1 MKRWLYEKISE
12 IDKRLDF
19 LTERSNKMAGEY
31 DDLMAVV
38 VAERAQYVA
47 LQSAFDA
54 QTAILNA
61 HIAQL
66 QDAGTNPTVGGI
78 VITPEQFSALKDAVE
93 GIVPDQAPAV
103 DPVVSDPVPVADPA
117 PVDVPADTA
126 PADTGAVVSVDT
138 APVDGTAVA

>member
-1 MKRWLYEKISE
+1 MKRWMYNKLTD
-12 IDKRLDF
+12 IDNRLDF

-31 DDLMAVV
+31 EELMAKVE
-38 VAERAQYVA
+38 AERAQFVA

-78 VITPEQFSALKDAVE
+78 VITPEQFTALKAAVE
-93 GIVPDQAPAV
+93 GIIPDAAPAV
-103 DPVVSDPVPVADPA
+103 DPVVDPALADPA
-117 PVDVPADTA
+117 PVAD
-126 PADTGAVVSVDT
+126 DTSAVVAVDT
-138 APVDGTAVA
+138 APVDGTEVA